1 MEMTGDLKFTTKL
14 RFGLLVIVSISSL
27 LSCVKNNKTNST
39 INTQAEQP
47 NIIFIMTD
55 DHAYQAISAYG
66 SKLMNT
72 PNIDRL
78 ANEGMLFNKGYVTN
92 SICSPSRAVALTGK
106 FSHLNGVRDNLDVF
120 DSTQVTFPKILQESG
135 YETAIVGKWHLKSEP
150 TGFDYWKVLPDQGH
164 YYDPEFRTPQG
175 IVKEEGYVTDVTTD
189 LAISYLDSIRNQE
202 KPFLLMYHHKAP
214 HRQWWPSMED
224 IEAYK
229 DAEIPS
235 PATLYDTYI
244 NRGTAAKDAEMRIG
258 DHMALSAD
266 NKIHPEVLAK
276 MNLEEFL
283 DWYEF
288 AYLERYNRLD
298 EGEKQKWDAVYGPI
312 NEDFEKN
319 TPKGKEM
326 TYWKYQRYMQ
336 DYLASLK
343 SVDRNIGRLLDY
355 LDKNELTNNTIVVYT
370 SDQGFY
376 LGEHGWFDKRF
387 MYEPSF
393 RTPLIIRYPPLI
405 EAGSINNDLVQNI
418 DFAPTFLDLARTK
431 IPNDMQG
438 MSLLPLFS
446 NKNSNWR
453 DALYYHY
460 YEYPGIHMVKRHFGV
475 RTKRYKLIHFYYD
488 VDEWELYDLEKDPQE
503 MNNIYDNPDYAEVR
517 KQMHK
522 RLEELRILYKDNS
535 DSLNQQWI
543 ERDIERLKT
552 LGWY

>member
-27 LSCVKNNKTNST
+27 LSCVKNNKTNSS

-283 DWYEF
+283 DWYES

-488 VDEWELYDLEKDPQE
+488 VDEW
-503 MNNIYDNPDYAEVR
+503 
-517 KQMHK
+517 
-522 RLEELRILYKDNS
+522 
-535 DSLNQQWI
+535 
-543 ERDIERLKT
+543 
-552 LGWY
+552 